1 MTKTFL
7 PVLLCMAVAAC
18 STTGGSNEQDS
29 SSVEDRSSS
38 SNSSTSSAQT
48 GNSATT
54 YGTGGDSSLGMSAL
68 EDPNSQLSER
78 IIYFGYDSS
87 DVQEQYRDVIEAH
100 AQYLIQNPGTSMSLE
115 GHADERGS
123 REYNLALGERRSIA
137 IKRQMT
143 VLGVSSSQVRTVSYG
158 EERPLDEGHDEF
170 SWSQNRRVE
179 IIY

>member
-1 MTKTFL
+1 MNKTIYSL
-7 PVLLCMAVAAC
+7 LLCLSLCAC
-18 STTGGSNEQDS
+18 TTTGDS
-29 SSVEDRSSS
+29 DKDAASVDERGGTSTPA
-38 SNSSTSSAQT
+38 NSAN
-48 GNSATT
+48 NSATT
-54 YGTGGDSSLGMSAL
+54 FGAGDNSRQELSPLD
-68 EDPNSQLSER
+68 DPTNQLAER

-87 DVQEQYRDVIEAH
+87 DVQEQYRSVIEAH
-100 AQYLIQNPGTSMSLE
+100 ASYLIQNPGTTMSLE

-143 VLGVSSSQVRTVSYG
+143 VLGAGPSQIRTISYG
-158 EERPLDEGHDEF
+158 EERALVEGHDEF